1 VLPHKGGGIVKV
13 VERFIYFVISIIGII
28 LAGGLPALLSGIN
41 DKELKFAEYW
51 SVIVEIMAAILHPNG
66 LKYVVIGGQKERD
79 LFPYLFDPIQYSL
92 TVLFSSFA
100 LALLIAVIC
109 TIITML
115 FSERVR
121 NGIKLGFYLLESLPD
136 LLIILSAQ
144 LLILY
149 FYKKTGVLVFNTAST
164 YDDKAYLLPILI
176 LAILPAVQLF
186 RVTILNFESETEK
199 DYVLLAKSIGM
210 GKLVILVFHVLRNAI
225 ISVFF
230 QSKKTIWF
238 MLSNLFVIELLFN
251 IPGITRFLMSTMQ
264 PKLFVL
270 ALLSIFIPLFIFY
283 NLGELFLSKKANRGE
298 EL

>member
-1 VLPHKGGGIVKV
+1 MKIL
-13 VERFIYFVISIIGII
+13 ERFVYFVISIIGII

-51 SVIVEIMAAILHPNG
+51 SVIKEILAAILQPNG

-100 LALLIAVIC
+100 LALLIAVFC
-109 TIITML
+109 TITSML

-121 NGIKLGFYLLESLPD
+121 NRIKLGFYLLESLPD

-149 FYKKTGVLVFNTAST
+149 FYKKSGVLLFNTVST
-164 YDDKAYLLPILI
+164 YEDKAYLLPILI

-186 RVTILNFESETEK
+186 RVTIFSFESEMNK

-210 GKLVILVFHVLRNAI
+210 GKLAILVFQVLRNAI